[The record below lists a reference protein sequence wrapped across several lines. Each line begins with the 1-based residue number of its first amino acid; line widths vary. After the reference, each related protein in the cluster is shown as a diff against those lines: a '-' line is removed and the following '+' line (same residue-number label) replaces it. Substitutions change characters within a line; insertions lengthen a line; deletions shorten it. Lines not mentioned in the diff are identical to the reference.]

1 MNLRIA
7 FIFINDNKLLLI
19 LLLLISGFSC
29 HQFCDILIFQE
40 LLKCSVC
47 PWKRNILHIEQV
59 MKYAPVLNENQITY
73 RMMLKLVFIL

>member
-7 FIFINDNKLLLI
+7 FIFITDNKLLLV

-47 PWKRNILHIEQV
+47 P
-59 MKYAPVLNENQITY
+59 
-73 RMMLKLVFIL
+73 